1 VGAMFNATGIAV
13 APQTG
18 NLLIADTFTDR
29 VRSVSR

>member
-1 VGAMFNATGIAV
+1 MFNSTGIAV

-18 NLLIADTFTDR
+18 NLLIADSLTGR